1 MEEKFVPVRECEFK
15 HHNICMLI
23 EKLEERIEKLENRFW
38 WIITLLVGNL
48 AGIVVLLM
56 RQIR

>member
-1 MEEKFVPVRECEFK
+1 MEEKFVSVRECEFK
-15 HHNICMLI
+15 HNNICMLI
-23 EKLEERIEKLENRFW
+23 EKLEERIERLENRFW

>member
-15 HHNICMLI
+15 HNNICMLI
-23 EKLEERIEKLENRFW
+23 EKLEERIERLENRFW